1 VSRDLRKYT
10 SSTQTR
16 LILGFLLLV
25 FLVGDGLIFIFYG
38 RGAGLAGLICL
49 LGVLLPVLLV
59 VLFLRIAERLVK
71 KER

>member
-1 VSRDLRKYT
+1 MSRDLRKYT

-25 FLVGDGLIFIFYG
+25 FLVGDGLIFVFYG

-71 KER
+71 SER

>member
-16 LILGFLLLV
+16 LVLGFLLLV

>member
-1 VSRDLRKYT
+1 MSRDLRKYT

-16 LILGFLLLV
+16 LVLGFLLLV

>member
-1 VSRDLRKYT
+1 MSRDLRKYT

-59 VLFLRIAERLVK
+59 VFFLRIAERLVK

>member
-1 VSRDLRKYT
+1 
-10 SSTQTR
+10 
-16 LILGFLLLV
+16 LLLV
-25 FLVGDGLIFIFYG
+25 FLVGDGLIFVFYG